1 MNGLIWDPADDS
13 DLIFT
18 LSKLLVA
25 LLFCSMLFIKVTI
38 QTLIKPIEQLLI
50 FTMLQLLVILFKL
63 LVVLNAL
70 KCQ

>member
-63 LVVLNAL
+63 LVVLNVL

>member
-38 QTLIKPIEQLLI
+38 QTLIKPIEQASGYP
-50 FTMLQLLVILFKL
+50 F
-63 LVVLNAL
+63 
-70 KCQ
+70 